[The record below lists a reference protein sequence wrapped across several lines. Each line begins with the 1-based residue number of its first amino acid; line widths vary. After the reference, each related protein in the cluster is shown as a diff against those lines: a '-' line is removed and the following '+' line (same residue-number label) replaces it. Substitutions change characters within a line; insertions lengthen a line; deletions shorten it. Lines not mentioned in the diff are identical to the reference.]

1 MKEVIVH
8 TYLGAKKKG
17 FLVSTFFIKNC
28 IYLFLERGGKRE
40 EDMYVREKHR
50 SVGLSLAPTEDPAD
64 NPGMC
69 PDWESSRRPFRPQA
83 GAQCTEP
90 QQAGPLCPLHDVVNT
105 AHGENV
111 GRQALEIVGTEFR
124 RFE

>member
-40 EDMYVREKHR
+40 EERDRNINVGEKYP
-50 SVGLSLAPTEDPAD
+50 SVVSP
-64 NPGMC
+64 MC
-69 PDWESSRRPFRPQA
+69 PDRD
-83 GAQCTEP
+83 EP
-90 QQAGPLCPLHDVVNT
+90 H
-105 AHGENV
+105 
-111 GRQALEIVGTEFR
+111 RQPR
-124 RFE
+124 HM